1 MSSDKF
7 VPVPF
12 QQAELICFQDHVKGL
27 SIAVCM
33 IIQAKEEGT
42 DTETLRKQTP
52 HL

>member
-27 SIAVCM
+27 SIAVC
-33 IIQAKEEGT
+33 IQAKKEGI
-42 DTETLRKQTP
+42 DTETLRK
-52 HL
+52 